1 MYNISGNLWL
11 WFKNY
16 LTNRFQFVSIN
27 NPHSH
32 LLPVI
37 SGVPQG
43 SILGPLL
50 FILYMNDLPDA
61 IRWSRTLLLLMILN
75 VSSTLNHLMMS
86 SPFKITYI
94 TWPHG
99 VLHPIYLSIPLRAPM
114 CHLII
119 TFLHLIT
126 SEVTPLNTT
135 HSHRD
140 LGVII
145 SNNLNWNIHHDAILG
160 KAYRTLSLVR
170 RTFPVPSQNWLKS
183 NYIHHSL
190 AKSQLLLL
198 SCMVTSLN

>member
-1 MYNISGNLWL
+1 MYNIILSGNLWL

-27 NPHSH
+27 NSHSH

-61 IRWSRTLLLLMILN
+61 IRWSRTLFLLMILN

-94 TWPHG
+94 TWLHG
-99 VLHPIYLSIPLRAPM
+99 VLHPIYLSIPLRALM

-126 SEVTPLNTT
+126 SEVTP
-135 HSHRD
+135 
-140 LGVII
+140 
-145 SNNLNWNIHHDAILG
+145 
-160 KAYRTLSLVR
+160 
-170 RTFPVPSQNWLKS
+170 
-183 NYIHHSL
+183 
-190 AKSQLLLL
+190 
-198 SCMVTSLN
+198 